1 MLRHLTVSKFTELAK
16 VKECVVSN
24 KGSLLGN
31 ECFEKCQGL
40 AIEWCCQCRCPYRI
54 CFAPGQRNHRH
65 ISRITESKVY
75 FWSTARPARFSF
87 KVDGNNFCVQ
97 ASPQPFGISLNFLL
111 N

>member
-16 VKECVVSN
+16 VKDCVVSY
-24 KGSLLGN
+24 KRGLFGN
-31 ECFEKCQGL
+31 ECFEKCQYI
-40 AIEWCCQCRCPYRI
+40 ASEWGCQRRCPYRI

-87 KVDGNNFCVQ
+87 KVDGNNFGVQ
-97 ASPQPFGISLNFLL
+97 ASRQRFGIWLNCLL
-111 N
+111 K